1 MASFMSWNTTLVIAH
16 APSNTPIELRSALAT
31 EGRRCLTWDFA
42 REAPNG
48 LKDADVVVVMPSIVA
63 GQNDERTPFPRAQV
77 GKALILALSAGAARW
92 ADAVLHP
99 QVSIKP
105 IADRVGALIRL
116 TTLEWECQQRRK
128 TFAALGGGKA
138 EERVSKPPETMRV
151 LHIGGPNPE
160 FAHLQATLL
169 KNDIE
174 LRPSLRPSLALDDI
188 ENGLVDAVLL
198 DASVSSQTVRELS
211 IILRRNTDLAL
222 SPVLVLDPKTP
233 QVTYSR
239 APSLTSDIIRA
250 HGEPDLVVARLKQ
263 LVTETR
269 RRRMALE
276 FLKRSRTRERHD
288 PRTGLASFA
297 LIDAHLRT
305 HVESLKQSGRALSAG
320 LMKVTPVHATLNAAD
335 MQALSEQVGSL
346 IARLI
351 RAEDMATM
359 TSQTSVAFLFP
370 ATLETSAQSALK
382 RIAAVLRATRFHSPR
397 IVDGVEVDVDWTAL
411 QPRED
416 QSGAE
421 LWDVGDHDQAAGNGN
436 GV

>member
-1 MASFMSWNTTLVIAH
+1 MSWTTTLVIAH
-16 APSNTPIELRSALAT
+16 APSGTPIELRSALVT
-31 EGRRCLTWDFA
+31 EGRRCLTWTLGS
-42 REAPNG
+42 EAPAG
-48 LKDADVVVVMPSIVA
+48 LKDADVVVVMPDLVA
-63 GQNDERTPFPRAQV
+63 GRNDEKAPFPRSQV
-77 GKALILALSAGAARW
+77 GKAMILALSAGAARW

-128 TFAALGGGKA
+128 TFAALGGAKA
-138 EERVSKPPETMRV
+138 EERAPKPPANMRV

-160 FAHLQATLL
+160 FPHLQETLL
-169 KNDIE
+169 QNNIE

-198 DASVSSQTVRELS
+198 DASVSPQTVRELS

-239 APSLTSDIIRA
+239 APSLISDIIRA

-263 LVTETR
+263 LITETR
-269 RRRMALE
+269 RRRVALE
-276 FLKRSRTRERHD
+276 FLKRSRTRARHD
-288 PRTGLASFA
+288 PRTGLASFG

-305 HVESLKQSGRALSAG
+305 HLESFKQSGRALSAG
-320 LMKVTPVHATLNAAD
+320 LMKITPVDATLNAAD

-346 IARLI
+346 IVRLI
-351 RAEDMATM
+351 RAEDMAAM

-370 ATLETSAQSALK
+370 ATLEVSAQSALK

-411 QPRED
+411 LPSED
-416 QSGAE
+416 QTGAE
-421 LWDVGDHDQAAGNGN
+421 LWDVGDRDHAAGDSNGI
-436 GV
+436 

>member
-1 MASFMSWNTTLVIAH
+1 MSWTTTLVIAH
-16 APSNTPIELRSALAT
+16 APSGNPIEMRSALVA
-31 EGRRCLTWDFA
+31 EGRRCLTWVFGS
-42 REAPNG
+42 EAPAG
-48 LKDADVVVVMPSIVA
+48 LKDADVVVVMPRPPE
-63 GQNDERTPFPRAQV
+63 GQGDDEAPFPRTKV
-77 GKALILALSAGAARW
+77 GKAMILALSAGPARW

-116 TTLEWECQQRRK
+116 TTLEWEVRQRRK
-128 TFAALGGGKA
+128 TFADLGDSKP
-138 EERVSKPPETMRV
+138 EERAPKPPANMRV
-151 LHIGGPNPE
+151 LHIGGPSPE
-160 FAHLQATLL
+160 FPHLQETLL
-169 KNDIE
+169 KNNIE

-198 DASVSSQTVRELS
+198 DASVSPQTVRELS
-211 IILRRNTDLAL
+211 IILRRNSDLAL
-222 SPVLVLDPKTP
+222 APVLVLDPKTP

-239 APSLTSDIIRA
+239 APSLISDVIRA

-276 FLKRSRTRERHD
+276 FLKRSRTRERSD

-297 LIDAHLRT
+297 LINAHLQT
-305 HVESLKQSGRALSAG
+305 HLEGLKQSGRALSAG
-320 LMKVTPVHATLNAAD
+320 FMKITPIHATLNAAD
-335 MQALSEQVGSL
+335 SQSLSEQIGSL

-351 RAEDMATM
+351 RAEDMAAM
-359 TSQTSVAFLFP
+359 TAQTSVAFLFP
-370 ATLETSAQSALK
+370 ATLEVSAQSALR

-397 IVDGVEVDVDWTAL
+397 IVDGVEVEVDWTAL
-411 QPRED
+411 QPREG

-421 LWDVGDHDQAAGNGN
+421 LWDVGDHDHVAGSGN